1 MKKSL
6 VIVSVCLVLL
16 MSLSIISAGWFTV
29 NILKVNDGG
38 EINVYDTGKEEKFDF
53 NGETYRIHDVKIEGD
68 VVSFSAKNE
77 DTNAKAFF
85 TFGDPSVMG
94 SQTEGFNI
102 DIELLKI
109 DSPGFLKLLFSSAKH
124 RARLRVSEAV
134 DELSSEDEETLK
146 GFFNYGVDHKLD
158 LDLANPNQNCDVC
171 REYTSESDK
180 EYNLYT
186 TKNVGS
192 NWICYSELSSH
203 RPQEGGMRPG
213 LQDYVAW
220 TEVKFIGAGL
230 PGELSGEFESEIQG
244 KTNNAKCVYVA
255 SHPITNKPE
264 FVLLSYRKFSLLL
277 KEGKII
283 KEKSEDEFNTFK
295 VKYGRRLNINGET
308 NYYKL
313 T

>member
-16 MSLSIISAGWFTV
+16 MSLSIISAGWFTGYAISKDIK
-29 NILKVNDGG
+29 NWDQ
-38 EINVYDTGKEEKFDF
+38 EEKFMQSTTYGMEDSSIEIRVFYVNKNGEAKIRMRDGGLRQEERVKKGTPKVFDKFGITIEVTDF
-53 NGETYRIHDVKIEGD
+53 NKIW
-68 VVSFSAKNE
+68 
-77 DTNAKAFF
+77 
-85 TFGDPSVMG
+85 G
-94 SQTEGFNI
+94 SDEIF
-102 DIELLKI
+102 
-109 DSPGFLKLLFSSAKH
+109 
-124 RARLRVSEAV
+124 LRVSEAV